1 MLYCKGQEIYKLKK
15 AGVSMARKLDLRERA
30 RAALGDFDYSEEAL
44 RKKMADLYEQDAKE
58 RGEDDFSIGLHRAV
72 IIRDGNIDAF
82 EVKTDKAQKYEWGG
96 ETFDCELPE
105 LVKHDENRAKGS
117 TAADKPKAKPKTA
130 ITPEKK
136 RHFEE
141 LIAAEKERAAKAKES
156 KPEEKR
162 KQGRPKKHADGG
174 QISVWFDSRMKAAVS
189 QRAMV
194 WHCSFS
200 DAVNRLLMLAIKG
213 HM

>member
-1 MLYCKGQEIYKLKK
+1 
-15 AGVSMARKLDLRERA
+15 MARKLDLRERA

-44 RKKMADLYEQDAKE
+44 REKMADLYEQDAKE
-58 RGEDDFSIGLHRAV
+58 RGENDTGISLAKALIV
-72 IIRDGNIDAF
+72 RDGNLSALGQ
-82 EVKTDKAQKYEWGG
+82 KAESPQKYEWGG
-96 ETFDCELPE
+96 EQFEINLPE
-105 LVKHDENRAKGS
+105 LVKHDEKQSPFECKLPVMPEDENQRRGS
-117 TAADKPKAKPKTA
+117 TTAKAKPKTL

-136 RHFEE
+136 RHFDE
-141 LIAAEKERAAKAKES
+141 LKAKEEKRAADAKA

-162 KQGRPKKHADGG
+162 KQGRPKKHESGG
-174 QISVWFDSRMKAAVS
+174 QISIWFDDKMKAAVN